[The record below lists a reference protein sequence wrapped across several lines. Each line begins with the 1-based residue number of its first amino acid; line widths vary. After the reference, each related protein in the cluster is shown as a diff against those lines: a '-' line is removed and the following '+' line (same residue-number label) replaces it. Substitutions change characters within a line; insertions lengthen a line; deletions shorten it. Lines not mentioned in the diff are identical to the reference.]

1 MTNGLL
7 SSHNQPMETLSQQ
20 QLPVSPDG
28 RSLHS
33 FQFEVVTVDIR
44 GRETGRTHSQTY
56 CFVEPLTESVTL
68 EMVAIPSGDFLM
80 GLPEEVGNGDR
91 HPNHYVQMPSF
102 FLGKYPITQAQ
113 WHVVAAMPKI
123 SLDLEP
129 DPSTFKGENLPV
141 ENISWLEAA
150 EFCARLSQHT
160 GCAYRLPTEA
170 EWEYACR
177 AGTTTPF
184 HFGET
189 IAPNL
194 ANYDGNFIYGYGPRG
209 KYRKQTTPVGCF
221 GVANAFGL
229 YDMHGNVWEWCANP
243 KFSSTSQHDCNNW
256 SQGIEPDQYL
266 QRLRGG
272 SWDDLPWFCRSA
284 NLCGLSPDNKLS
296 LIGFRVA
303 CFTNTARFD

>member
-1 MTNGLL
+1 MTD
-7 SSHNQPMETLSQQ
+7 SSQPNQAPAAPQG
-20 QLPVSPDG
+20 QLPTCPVG
-28 RSLHS
+28 RSLRQM
-33 FQFEVVTVDIR
+33 QFEVVTVDGR
-44 GRETGRTHSQTY
+44 GRETGRTHNYAYGFSD
-56 CFVEPLTESVTL
+56 FLTEDVSL
-68 EMVAIPSGDFLM
+68 DMVAIPGGEFLM
-80 GLPEEVGNGDR
+80 GFSDDVSNSDR
-91 HPNHYVQMPSF
+91 HPSCLVTVAPF
-102 FLGKYPITQAQ
+102 FLGQYPITQAQ
-113 WHVVAAMPKI
+113 WCVVAAMPKVQRE
-123 SLDLEP
+123 LEAF
-129 DPSTFKGENLPV
+129 PSAFQGDMLPV

-150 EFCARLSQHT
+150 EFCARLAQYA

-177 AGTTTPF
+177 AGTSTPF

-243 KFSSTSQHDCNNW
+243 KQTATASKDPNDWHLGVNQD
-256 SQGIEPDQYL
+256 DYL

-284 NLCGLSPDNKLS
+284 NLCRLSPENKLN

-303 CFTNTARFD
+303 CSTHETKSP